1 MLPTVLPSAEGL
13 PPAGKLHRRTIIVA
27 KDCTTSSGRL
37 FVMDRNSK
45 QRYLVDT
52 GSDMCVFPRRL
63 LQGRWESTDYTLYA
77 ANGTTIPIY

>member
-1 MLPTVLPSAEGL
+1 
-13 PPAGKLHRRTIIVA
+13 VA
-27 KDCTTSSGRL
+27 NGCTTSSGRL

-52 GSDMCVFPRRL
+52 GSDLCDFPRRL
-63 LQGRWESTDYTLYA
+63 LQGRWERTDYTLYI